1 MEKKSKKILWIALA
15 VLVVLVVGVVL
26 YFRFMPVWASLQV
39 LASLLVG
46 LVAGWLS
53 RLAYEH
59 AGKGSQTPAK
69 NPVSEGFDTESETV
83 KHPINSLKKK

>member
-1 MEKKSKKILWIALA
+1 MYHTSMIWQSEEEILAFAQLLEDKSVEECSAA
-15 VLVVLVVGVVL
+15 H
-26 YFRFMPVWASLQV
+26 
-39 LASLLVG
+39 
-46 LVAGWLS
+46 
-53 RLAYEH
+53 RLESFYEH

>member
-15 VLVVLVVGVVL
+15 VLAALVVGVVL

-46 LVAGWLS
+46 LVAGWLARMAFERAGERDVKESTNIPSGGGRS
-53 RLAYEH
+53 R
-59 AGKGSQTPAK
+59 QTMEQP
-69 NPVSEGFDTESETV
+69 
-83 KHPINSLKKK
+83 LKYKRR